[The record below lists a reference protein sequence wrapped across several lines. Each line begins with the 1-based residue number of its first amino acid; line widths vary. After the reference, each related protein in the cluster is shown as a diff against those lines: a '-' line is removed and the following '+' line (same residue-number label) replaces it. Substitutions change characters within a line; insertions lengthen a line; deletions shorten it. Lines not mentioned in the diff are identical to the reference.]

1 MFWLWRVDLWVFLQ
15 SNVSYPKIFN
25 LDQNHLTQREIW
37 KVGNFFA
44 FIYEKKHF
52 SMLNARCFSW
62 LELSVSGSPNYIGNQ
77 TNCWSCVN
85 MVWWCLFLLAYYNSE
100 NNGYGLVIT
109 TISWFPSILT
119 SFSLVFRLWNI
130 RLQSLLFFFQHLN
143 ITSSLRNGQTFIAH
157 CGFSQ
162 VSIIHSIHITGI

>member
-1 MFWLWRVDLWVFLQ
+1 LESGFVGISTIQCKLSQDFQSWSKPPYSERDMEGRQFLCLHLW
-15 SNVSYPKIFN
+15 
-25 LDQNHLTQREIW
+25 
-37 KVGNFFA
+37 
-44 FIYEKKHF
+44 KKNY
-52 SMLNARCFSW
+52 SMLNTRCFSW